1 MKAYL
6 FVSIRAGNATQVLEK
21 VRQATGVRR
30 ADLCWGRPDIIALV
44 DLPDEDA
51 LGKMVLGEVQNI
63 EGVES
68 TDTHLVFE

>member
-6 FVSIRAGNATQVLEK
+6 FVNVRAGKAIAVVEN
-21 VRQATGVRR
+21 VRRATGVRR

-51 LGKMVLGEVQNI
+51 LGKMVLNEVQPI

>member
-6 FVSIRAGNATQVLEK
+6 FVSVQAGKASKVLDDVQK
-21 VRQATGVRR
+21 VTGVRR

-44 DLPDEDA
+44 DLPDEEA
-51 LGKMVLGEVQNI
+51 LKKVVLDEVQPI

-68 TDTHLVFE
+68 TDTHLVFD

>member
-6 FVSIRAGNATQVLEK
+6 FVSVRAGNATQVLEK
-21 VRQATGVRR
+21 VRLATGVRR

-51 LGKMVLGEVQNI
+51 LGRMVLGEVQNI

>member
-6 FVSIRAGNATQVLEK
+6 FVSARAGQATKVLED
-21 VRQATGVRR
+21 VRKATGVRR

-44 DLPDEDA
+44 DLPDEEA
-51 LGKMVLGEVQNI
+51 LKKVILNEVQPI
-63 EGVES
+63 EGVDS

>member
-6 FVSIRAGNATQVLEK
+6 FVNVRAGKATEVLDC
-21 VRQATGVRR
+21 VRQATGIRR
-30 ADLCWGRPDIIALV
+30 ADLCWGRPDILALV

-51 LGKMVLGEVQNI
+51 LRKMVLDEVQPI